1 MLGKIIGACG
11 LAILLAGCASSRT
24 HSGVKLE
31 RANVEKIQKGKTQ
44 LPLAAAK
51 AKVTPAGS
59 ARAAFVLPTA

>member
-1 MLGKIIGACG
+1 
-11 LAILLAGCASSRT
+11 
-24 HSGVKLE
+24 VKLE